1 MELNLFKT
9 DRTTRQKYCL
19 KQWIKY
25 KCKATI
31 EAATGVGKTRM
42 ALMAI
47 KLLKH
52 KFPYIITFQQIN
64 FIINL
69 KKCIYIVNNKKR
81 KT

>member
-47 KLLKH
+47 KLLK
-52 KFPYIITFQQIN
+52 
-64 FIINL
+64 L
-69 KKCIYIVNNKKR
+69 
-81 KT
+81 